1 MTTRHDAGE
10 APRLA
15 PIDPALL
22 LEIHGQSPIVFHRIY
37 VDVTGDIL
45 AALWL
50 SYAVYY
56 VTEGITVSRDGWWS
70 RSQPQWAA
78 DTGMSRREQER
89 ARRCLRRLAL
99 IEERRQPNAPMR
111 FRLDFER
118 LYTLLEVAAMGANQ
132 ARGGT
137 RR

>member
-70 RSQPQWAA
+70 RSQPQWSA

-99 IEERRQPNAPMR
+99 IEERRQPNAPML

-118 LYTLLEVAAMGANQ
+118 LYALLEAAAIGDGQ
-132 ARGGT
+132 ACGGP

>member
-1 MTTRHDAGE
+1 MTTRHDASD

-70 RSQPQWAA
+70 RSQPQWSA

-99 IEERRQPNAPMR
+99 IEERRQPNAPML

-118 LYTLLEVAAMGANQ
+118 LYALLEAAAIGDGQ
-132 ARGGT
+132 ACGGP

>member
-70 RSQPQWAA
+70 RSQPQWSA

-99 IEERRQPNAPMR
+99 IEERREPNAPML

-118 LYTLLEVAAMGANQ
+118 LYALLEAAAIGDGQ
-132 ARGGT
+132 ARGGAF
-137 RR
+137 R